1 MDGAKKVKLAL
12 DEARTL
18 ILGAQVLLGFQLRS
32 AFQDQ
37 FHVIPT
43 QSRFLDATALLLMS
57 LVVGLLIAPAIC
69 HRVVENGDATAR
81 IQRLTRLVMAAALIP
96 FALAIGINLFVA
108 MERIAGS
115 AAGALAGVAATATA
129 VWFWFGIELFALR
142 RKHWKG
148 DDMKGD
154 DMKDDDM
161 KDERVPFP
169 QKVDQ
174 MLTEARVI
182 LPGAQALLG
191 FQLSVVLT
199 QSFETLPSA
208 SKAMHAVALGLVAL
222 CTILLMAPA
231 AYHRIVY
238 GGEVSKGLLTLG
250 SRFVVAATLALA
262 LGLSADIYVVI
273 AKITQSIMIG
283 ISLGGAA
290 LLVLLALWHVSPLI
304 MRLHGNQAD
313 AKLITAGR

>member
-1 MDGAKKVKLAL
+1 
-12 DEARTL
+12 
-18 ILGAQVLLGFQLRS
+18 
-32 AFQDQ
+32 
-37 FHVIPT
+37 
-43 QSRFLDATALLLMS
+43 
-57 LVVGLLIAPAIC
+57 
-69 HRVVENGDATAR
+69 
-81 IQRLTRLVMAAALIP
+81 MAAALIP

-148 DDMKGD
+148 DDMKGDDMKDD

>member
-1 MDGAKKVKLAL
+1 
-12 DEARTL
+12 
-18 ILGAQVLLGFQLRS
+18 
-32 AFQDQ
+32 
-37 FHVIPT
+37 
-43 QSRFLDATALLLMS
+43 
-57 LVVGLLIAPAIC
+57 
-69 HRVVENGDATAR
+69 
-81 IQRLTRLVMAAALIP
+81 
-96 FALAIGINLFVA
+96 
-108 MERIAGS
+108 
-115 AAGALAGVAATATA
+115 
-129 VWFWFGIELFALR
+129 
-142 RKHWKG
+142 
-148 DDMKGD
+148 
-154 DMKDDDM
+154 
-161 KDERVPFP
+161 
-169 QKVDQ
+169 
-174 MLTEARVI
+174 VI